1 MSDYLRKQVIEAEQ
15 AGAGENEDV
24 KKMLADHDKLV
35 EEIFQHE
42 DKDKNGF
49 ISHDEFS
56 GPKHDELWSLCPAS
70 SRLRAP
76 VVGVLVDPAVDDAVA
91 PRATTCSPLYKITS
105 LSPLS
110 GIPEGSIDRS
120 PRVLELARPTEFTN
134 KLSQLSLTDT
144 RNARGM
150 RPSGI
155 SGTRGVLLVS
165 LIAGNLRA

>member
-1 MSDYLRKQVIEAEQ
+1 
-15 AGAGENEDV
+15 
-24 KKMLADHDKLV
+24 MLADHDKLV

-76 VVGVLVDPAVDDAVA
+76 VVDVLVAPVVDDVVA

-110 GIPEGSIDRS
+110 GIPEGSTDRS
-120 PRVLELARPTEFTN
+120 PRAHACSSSQNQPNLPTNF
-134 KLSQLSLTDT
+134 SSSASLTLATQKGCDL
-144 RNARGM
+144 RESPACR
-150 RPSGI
+150 
-155 SGTRGVLLVS
+155 VLLVS
-165 LIAGNLRA
+165 LIAGNLRT